1 MRVLFWLN
9 YIYISIKIFIHIK
22 FAFADARL
30 KRSSSTP
37 RSTSQ
42 LSYRF
47 RHHHNHLFCPDH
59 GDDHHVPDDYEDDH
73 HVHDDHED
81 GHLASS
87 DQNESHPYLHEKDL
101 RDYCKLHGIA
111 FQVPILIGVQ
121 ILLIVVIIIKI
132 IILII
137 TLQFSYHCH
146 NQAYSALG
154 SADRPWALQG
164 SITSG
169 VPKTGHE
176 VIIIIIMIFNSF
188 HYSLNL
194 GVEAP
199 RHCKDCSQAWEEH
212 CQCCHQVAPPGIKEG
227 LSR

>member
-1 MRVLFWLN
+1 M
-9 YIYISIKIFIHIK
+9 
-22 FAFADARL
+22 
-30 KRSSSTP
+30 T
-37 RSTSQ
+37 
-42 LSYRF
+42 
-47 RHHHNHLFCPDH
+47 
-59 GDDHHVPDDYEDDH
+59 
-73 HVHDDHED
+73 ED
-81 GHLASS
+81 GHLALSV
-87 DQNESHPYLHEKDL
+87 QNESHPYLHEKDL

-111 FQVPILIGVQ
+111 FQVAIFIAVQ
-121 ILLIVVIIIKI
+121 ILLIIIFMGI

-137 TLQFSYHCH
+137 TSQFSYHCH
-146 NQAYSALG
+146 DQAYSALG

-212 CQCCHQVAPPGIKEG
+212 CQCCHQVAPPGKKDSG
-227 LSR
+227 GTSRY